1 MRLGVRGV
9 RVRKMTVRGRPGG
22 FSGFRAPSGRR
33 GSRPAGAPAP
43 VLGMT
48 QTLQLAKQEFARAR
62 RYEYPLTLAVCR
74 IDRIESLSDLYG
86 QDSHDLLQ
94 DQLVQTFQKRS
105 RSTDLTG
112 RWNESRL
119 LWVLPHT
126 GLDGALIA
134 AERIRAAV
142 EELEILS
149 GSRRIRVTLSVGL
162 ACFVERNTLFFDSV
176 LMMAEEALTLAQRL
190 GGNRIEVL
198 TPKSSGS
205 EGKEEEPEETA
216 SVGDSEPVS
225 PEDGRGDA
233 DDPTR

>member
-1 MRLGVRGV
+1 
-9 RVRKMTVRGRPGG
+9 
-22 FSGFRAPSGRR
+22 
-33 GSRPAGAPAP
+33 
-43 VLGMT
+43 MT

-94 DQLVQTFQKRS
+94 DQLIRTFQQRS
-105 RSTDLTG
+105 RSTDLIG

-126 GLDGALIA
+126 PLEGALVA

-149 GSRRIRVTLSVGL
+149 GARRIRVTLSAGL
-162 ACFVERNTLFFDSV
+162 ACFVQRNTLFFDSV
-176 LMMAEEALTLAQRL
+176 LMLAEEALALAQRL

-198 TPKSSGS
+198 SPPAPEADPDR
-205 EGKEEEPEETA
+205 EGKAESEPSPGDLGSTA
-216 SVGDSEPVS
+216 SGE
-225 PEDGRGDA
+225 ERGGMDKPA
-233 DDPTR
+233 R